1 MTRAERRAA
10 EAAGARR
17 DREAARQRAGGT
29 GVWEQGARAARRP
42 GPASLGRRPQLGGA
56 WGVWFAFRH
65 FSISCVLNGF

>member
-42 GPASLGRRPQLGGA
+42 GPASLGRRPQLGRL
-56 WGVWFAFRH
+56 VCFSVFAIFR
-65 FSISCVLNGF
+65 FRVY

>member
-42 GPASLGRRPQLGGA
+42 GPASLGRRPQSAVGA
-56 WGVWFAFRH
+56 FGLLFAIFR
-65 FSISCVLNGF
+65 FRVY